1 MSVFTLHG
9 LAQVSGTLV
18 VDANGQLVVLP
29 LGADPRPGDVVIRV
43 LDNEEVGDDINIEL
57 VQEDGSVEDIELDA
71 DAEAIIAQIEGGE
84 DPTQNEEQATAAGQ
98 ISGSSLTLT
107 GAVARDGEEVIAA
120 TQFDTSAL
128 EAQGLTT
135 TQSLTLLQFLT
146 NTNPTITSD
155 ELIGF
160 SVESGNNQDGST
172 FDGTP
177 SLSGQLSA
185 SDVEF
190 AADTLT
196 WEVLSSPENLSDY
209 GTFTL
214 DSDGQWSFE
223 LSNDSEAVDALNVD
237 DVVPLVFNVQVT
249 DPLSGSTQQQIVIT
263 ISGTNDKPIISEESA
278 LSGLVEEAGHLDD
291 GTPTEG
297 ISQVSGQV
305 AATDVDSEPESL
317 TWSLS
322 GDADTTYGEF
332 SITEQGVWTYKL
344 ANSGEEFSDAQRA
357 AVDALKEGE
366 VIPLTFK
373 VKVTDDQGV
382 SVEETVTVTIN
393 GTNDVPVLD
402 ANLPVSGDV
411 RESGSFDDGTEDV
424 GVPTASGQLSA
435 TDVDSSTLTW
445 STVGDVSNSYGT
457 FSITENGLWTF
468 TLDNAAAAVEG
479 LNEGDE
485 IPLTFTVQVEDE
497 QGGTVSQQVSIVIN
511 GTNDAPVITGGDYSG
526 EVEEAGAD
534 TEGTGTAT
542 GQIIASDVD
551 SAQGALNYAIS
562 GSSPFGDIE
571 IDENGQWTF
580 TLDNS
585 ADVTQSLN
593 NGDSEVVE
601 YTVIVTDDFG
611 AIDEQTI
618 SITIQGTNDAPVLD
632 SDLPISGD
640 VRESGSFDDG
650 SEDVSAP
657 SASGQL
663 SATDVDSS
671 TLTWSAVGDVSNSY
685 GTFSITDSGL
695 WTFTLDNEAAA
706 VDGLNE
712 GDEIPL
718 TFTVQVEDEQGATVS
733 QQISIVINGTND
745 APVITG
751 EDFSGEVK
759 EAGAKTEGTNTATGQ
774 IIATDVDSAQGALQ
788 YAINGSSPFGDI
800 EIDEDGQWTF
810 TLDNS
815 ADVTQ
820 SLDKGDVEV
829 VEYTVVVTDDF
840 GAVDEQTISITIKGT
855 NDAPDITGGKF
866 AGTVKEAGANTE
878 GKDTVTGRVVAK
890 DVDDTQD
897 ELTYSVKGNS
907 PYGELTID
915 EDGNWTFELDN
926 DAKATQALDSGD
938 EVTALFT
945 VVVKDDNGAKDEQVI
960 SIDIKGTNDAPDIV
974 RGKFTGTV
982 KEAGANTEGKD
993 TVTGR
998 VVAKDV
1004 DDTQDELTYSVKG
1017 NSPYGELTI
1026 DEDGN
1031 WTFELDNDAKATQAL
1046 DSGDEVTALFTVVV
1060 KDDNGAKDEQVIS
1073 IDIKGTNDA
1082 PDIVRGKFSG
1092 TVKEAGANTEG
1103 KDTVTG
1109 RVVAK
1114 DVDDTQDELTYSVKG
1129 NSPYGEL
1136 TIDEDGNWTFEL
1148 DNDAK
1153 ATQALDSGDE
1163 VTALFTVVVKDDNG
1177 AKDEQVI
1184 SIDIKGTNDAPDIVR
1199 GKFTGTVKEAGA
1211 NTEGKDTVTGR
1222 VVAKDVDDTQDELTY
1237 SVKGNS
1243 PYGDLT
1249 IDEDGNWT
1257 FELDNDAKATQALDS
1272 GDEVT
1277 ALFTVV
1283 VKDDNGA
1290 KDEQV
1295 ISIDIKGTNDAPD
1308 IVRGKFSG
1316 TVKEAGE
1323 NTEGKD
1329 TVTGRVVAKDV
1340 DDTQDELTYSVKGN
1354 SPYGE
1359 LTIDEDGNWTFEL
1372 DNDAKATQ
1380 ALDSGDEVTAL
1391 FTVVVKD
1398 DNGAKDEQVISID
1411 IKGTNDAPDIVRG
1424 KFSGTV
1430 KEAGANTEGKDTV
1443 TGRVV
1448 AKDVDDTHDELTYSV
1463 KGNSPY
1469 GDLTIDEDGNWTF
1482 ELDNDAKATQAL
1494 DNGDEVTALFTVVV
1508 KDDNGAKDEQVI
1520 SIDIKGTNDAPDI
1533 VRGKFTGT
1541 VKEAGANT
1549 EGKDTVTGRVVAKDV
1564 DDTQDDLIYSVKGNS
1579 PYGELSIDED
1589 GNWTFELDNDAK
1601 ATQALDSGDEVTA
1614 LFTVVVKDDNG
1625 AKDEQVISIDIK
1637 GTNDAPDIVRGKFS
1651 GTVKE
1656 AGANTEGKD
1665 TVTGRVV
1672 AKDVDDTQDELTY
1685 SVKGNSPYGD
1695 LTIDEDGNWTF
1706 ELDNDAKATQKLDN
1720 GDLETAVFTVVVK
1733 DDNGVKDEQVISI
1746 DIKGTNDAPDIV
1758 RGKFTGEV
1766 TEAGTNSAGRDTV
1779 SGRIVAKDIDDT
1791 KEQLEYSIQGSSPL
1805 GELTINDAGKWTFTL
1820 DNEAANYLGEG
1831 DVETIQYTV
1840 IVTDDNGATDEQV
1853 ITIDVK
1859 GTNDDPIIDLDGSAD
1874 GTGYSA
1880 LFTEGDEPIMV
1891 VDNDLVVTDDVDLI
1905 SKAEIKLTNPQL
1917 NDALTHVGTLPNGL
1931 SVSTATVGGAIVLTI
1946 SGQGSAEDYELA
1958 LKQIQ
1963 FNNTSE
1969 DPNDIDR
1976 VIEISVFDDQNVES
1990 NVATSTITVV
2000 PVNDLPESE
2009 DFSFVIN
2016 DNDPTP
2022 VVFDSGAAPID
2033 GVDSGVGDD
2042 HISDVEDDI
2051 NNQQVLVTITEL
2063 PTGGKLFY
2071 DGDEITQAHVE
2082 NGDTFDPTKITY
2094 EPSEEAQGFI
2104 LGSKVIPTESDLESS
2119 REEFYNWGN
2128 EVDGKN
2134 RVLELANGDEITIS
2148 SNKGKLTQ
2156 YRGDVQDN
2164 HVGHGLGI
2172 GGGQGINEGEQL
2184 TIDFSSRPA
2193 THVELGLDGM
2203 GGYFYSGLDNDNE
2216 SAVTIEVM
2224 LSDGSTVEYVPDFQ
2238 KDSSGNNELFH
2249 ALSFS
2254 VEDLSGV
2261 DEGVLITGIS
2271 VGTSGPGNWELR
2283 YLDTALNDS
2292 FKYKAVDSD
2301 EALSEESVVTII
2313 DERDNNAAPTLDLD
2327 LSADGTGFDTL
2338 FTEGDAPINVVDDDI
2353 TIFDENNVIGSA
2365 EILFTNPKDG
2375 DTFEVASL
2383 QDGDFLLSGLQYGY
2397 EVIDE
2402 GLPTESIKIT
2412 LTGEATPADY
2422 EAAIQL
2428 IKFENSSQ
2436 NPDQTSRVI
2445 EITTFD
2451 DKSLPS
2457 NTAVS
2462 TIDVSSVADVV
2473 VSPAEGDEDTNI
2485 DLAIV
2490 LPAGSD
2496 VSKVVISGIP
2506 SGAKLFDD
2514 GTELTF
2520 TGDSIEVLPSQ
2531 LAKLSILPPENS
2543 DEDFVL
2549 AVDGVGSGGASVEM
2563 HDLSVTVKP
2572 VTDMPTLTVSGE
2584 QILSAI
2590 NFENVDL
2597 GNRSWKGNIDGTQL
2611 SVDTSDELNLGDWGV
2626 ITDRGEVGKERVYMG
2641 SGGDNQIFEIEG
2653 RRGQTDSLFTEFD
2666 GEAGQFYELNFDAA
2680 ARRNDSPMDIILT
2693 KETSPG
2699 VWEDVE
2705 VLRSYSNGGEHE
2717 LDVRQWSRDEQVFF
2731 QIPDDGSY
2739 RVVFESPEQNSYG
2752 ALLDNITLSAT
2763 ENVGYED
2770 SLIDLSD
2777 ISAALTDVDGSESL
2791 TLQLSGL
2798 PDGAT
2803 LWLDGS
2809 ELTVTGGV
2817 VELPTDVSLENLQVV
2832 VADPNTYTL
2841 TVTATSSE
2849 GDTEHPVADKS
2860 VVKTINL
2867 IVLDVNEANN
2877 TPPEVVDFD
2886 VFAGDDTIPLHFA
2899 DFATDIEDDAN
2910 SDKDT
2915 LVEITELPQY
2925 GELYVEVNN
2934 GDGRLYLEVG
2944 DTVLDKTV
2952 IQYELNNGFSANEDG
2967 FDPSLSALLEQSIEI
2982 TGGIYTGA
2990 RPDPDSISAE
3000 QLANIAYDDNGN
3012 DKHSGFF
3019 TQQTGQNGQDNENGN
3034 GRNTDEGEYIA
3045 VRYTAGSM
3053 THAKVTLA
3061 SLTGNIVQGNGN
3073 AQAAVITAFLYL
3085 NGAYVGA
3092 QQLDPDTDLHPAS
3105 GNSSKVATMD
3115 IQSEQPFD
3123 EVRVVLTNENGKGF
3137 VLQGFEAVDTDV
3149 TDSFKYE
3156 AVDDD
3161 GARSSSDAT
3170 VTINISP
3177 EGNFTDSNNDEDY
3190 DFAAKGT
3197 ETSYLYGTEG
3207 DDLLIG
3213 GDGDDLLIGGKGSDT
3228 LTGGE
3233 GNDTFKWTESD
3244 LDGHRDVITDFSREN
3259 GNNDVIDLKDLFE
3272 ETDSLD
3278 DLLAD
3283 NTIVVSEDN
3292 GSTLINVDKGNG
3304 KSVTIELEGVVGV
3317 DNNMLNNILIIQDS

>member
-1 MSVFTLHG
+1 M
-9 LAQVSGTLV
+9 
-18 VDANGQLVVLP
+18 
-29 LGADPRPGDVVIRV
+29 
-43 LDNEEVGDDINIEL
+43 
-57 VQEDGSVEDIELDA
+57 
-71 DAEAIIAQIEGGE
+71 
-84 DPTQNEEQATAAGQ
+84 
-98 ISGSSLTLT
+98 
-107 GAVARDGEEVIAA
+107 
-120 TQFDTSAL
+120 
-128 EAQGLTT
+128 
-135 TQSLTLLQFLT
+135 
-146 NTNPTITSD
+146 
-155 ELIGF
+155 
-160 SVESGNNQDGST
+160 
-172 FDGTP
+172 
-177 SLSGQLSA
+177 
-185 SDVEF
+185 
-190 AADTLT
+190 
-196 WEVLSSPENLSDY
+196 
-209 GTFTL
+209 
-214 DSDGQWSFE
+214 
-223 LSNDSEAVDALNVD
+223 
-237 DVVPLVFNVQVT
+237 
-249 DPLSGSTQQQIVIT
+249 
-263 ISGTNDKPIISEESA
+263 
-278 LSGLVEEAGHLDD
+278 
-291 GTPTEG
+291 
-297 ISQVSGQV
+297 
-305 AATDVDSEPESL
+305 
-317 TWSLS
+317 
-322 GDADTTYGEF
+322 
-332 SITEQGVWTYKL
+332 
-344 ANSGEEFSDAQRA
+344 
-357 AVDALKEGE
+357 
-366 VIPLTFK
+366 
-373 VKVTDDQGV
+373 
-382 SVEETVTVTIN
+382 
-393 GTNDVPVLD
+393 
-402 ANLPVSGDV
+402 
-411 RESGSFDDGTEDV
+411 
-424 GVPTASGQLSA
+424 
-435 TDVDSSTLTW
+435 
-445 STVGDVSNSYGT
+445 
-457 FSITENGLWTF
+457 
-468 TLDNAAAAVEG
+468 
-479 LNEGDE
+479 
-485 IPLTFTVQVEDE
+485 
-497 QGGTVSQQVSIVIN
+497 
-511 GTNDAPVITGGDYSG
+511 
-526 EVEEAGAD
+526 
-534 TEGTGTAT
+534 
-542 GQIIASDVD
+542 
-551 SAQGALNYAIS
+551 
-562 GSSPFGDIE
+562 
-571 IDENGQWTF
+571 
-580 TLDNS
+580 
-585 ADVTQSLN
+585 
-593 NGDSEVVE
+593 
-601 YTVIVTDDFG
+601 
-611 AIDEQTI
+611 
-618 SITIQGTNDAPVLD
+618 
-632 SDLPISGD
+632 
-640 VRESGSFDDG
+640 
-650 SEDVSAP
+650 
-657 SASGQL
+657 
-663 SATDVDSS
+663 
-671 TLTWSAVGDVSNSY
+671 
-685 GTFSITDSGL
+685 
-695 WTFTLDNEAAA
+695 
-706 VDGLNE
+706 
-712 GDEIPL
+712 
-718 TFTVQVEDEQGATVS
+718 
-733 QQISIVINGTND
+733 
-745 APVITG
+745 
-751 EDFSGEVK
+751 
-759 EAGAKTEGTNTATGQ
+759 
-774 IIATDVDSAQGALQ
+774 
-788 YAINGSSPFGDI
+788 
-800 EIDEDGQWTF
+800 
-810 TLDNS
+810 
-815 ADVTQ
+815 
-820 SLDKGDVEV
+820 
-829 VEYTVVVTDDF
+829 
-840 GAVDEQTISITIKGT
+840 
-855 NDAPDITGGKF
+855 
-866 AGTVKEAGANTE
+866 
-878 GKDTVTGRVVAK
+878 
-890 DVDDTQD
+890 
-897 ELTYSVKGNS
+897 
-907 PYGELTID
+907 
-915 EDGNWTFELDN
+915 
-926 DAKATQALDSGD
+926 
-938 EVTALFT
+938 
-945 VVVKDDNGAKDEQVI
+945 
-960 SIDIKGTNDAPDIV
+960 
-974 RGKFTGTV
+974 
-982 KEAGANTEGKD
+982 
-993 TVTGR
+993 
-998 VVAKDV
+998 
-1004 DDTQDELTYSVKG
+1004 
-1017 NSPYGELTI
+1017 
-1026 DEDGN
+1026 
-1031 WTFELDNDAKATQAL
+1031 

-1129 NSPYGEL
+1129 DSPYGE
-1136 TIDEDGNWTFEL
+1136 
-1148 DNDAK
+1148 
-1153 ATQALDSGDE
+1153 
-1163 VTALFTVVVKDDNG
+1163 
-1177 AKDEQVI
+1177 
-1184 SIDIKGTNDAPDIVR
+1184 
-1199 GKFTGTVKEAGA
+1199 
-1211 NTEGKDTVTGR
+1211 
-1222 VVAKDVDDTQDELTY
+1222 
-1237 SVKGNS
+1237 
-1243 PYGDLT
+1243 
-1249 IDEDGNWT
+1249 
-1257 FELDNDAKATQALDS
+1257 
-1272 GDEVT
+1272 
-1277 ALFTVV
+1277 
-1283 VKDDNGA
+1283 
-1290 KDEQV
+1290 
-1295 ISIDIKGTNDAPD
+1295 
-1308 IVRGKFSG
+1308 
-1316 TVKEAGE
+1316 
-1323 NTEGKD
+1323 
-1329 TVTGRVVAKDV
+1329 
-1340 DDTQDELTYSVKGN
+1340 
-1354 SPYGE
+1354 
-1359 LTIDEDGNWTFEL
+1359 
-1372 DNDAKATQ
+1372 
-1380 ALDSGDEVTAL
+1380 
-1391 FTVVVKD
+1391 
-1398 DNGAKDEQVISID
+1398 
-1411 IKGTNDAPDIVRG
+1411 
-1424 KFSGTV
+1424 
-1430 KEAGANTEGKDTV
+1430 
-1443 TGRVV
+1443 
-1448 AKDVDDTHDELTYSV
+1448 
-1463 KGNSPY
+1463 
-1469 GDLTIDEDGNWTF
+1469 
-1482 ELDNDAKATQAL
+1482 
-1494 DNGDEVTALFTVVV
+1494 
-1508 KDDNGAKDEQVI
+1508 
-1520 SIDIKGTNDAPDI
+1520 
-1533 VRGKFTGT
+1533 
-1541 VKEAGANT
+1541 
-1549 EGKDTVTGRVVAKDV
+1549 
-1564 DDTQDDLIYSVKGNS
+1564 
-1579 PYGELSIDED
+1579 
-1589 GNWTFELDNDAK
+1589 
-1601 ATQALDSGDEVTA
+1601 
-1614 LFTVVVKDDNG
+1614 
-1625 AKDEQVISIDIK
+1625 
-1637 GTNDAPDIVRGKFS
+1637 
-1651 GTVKE
+1651 
-1656 AGANTEGKD
+1656 
-1665 TVTGRVV
+1665 
-1672 AKDVDDTQDELTY
+1672 
-1685 SVKGNSPYGD
+1685 

-1733 DDNGVKDEQVISI
+1733 DDNGVKDEQVITI

-1779 SGRIVAKDIDDT
+1779 SGRVVAKDIDDT

-1805 GELTINDAGKWTFTL
+1805 GELSINDAGKWTFTL

-1859 GTNDDPIIDLDGSAD
+1859 GTNDAPIIDLDGSAD

-1958 LKQIQ
+1958 LKQLQ

-2009 DFSFVIN
+2009 DFSFAISG
-2016 DNDPTP
+2016 NDPVS
-2022 VVFDSGAAPID
+2022 VVFDTATGPID
-2033 GVDSGVGDD
+2033 GMDTGTGDD
-2042 HISDVEDDI
+2042 HISDIEDDM
-2051 NNQQVLVTITEL
+2051 NGQQVKVAITEL
-2063 PTGGKLFY
+2063 PLSGKLY
-2071 DGDEITQAHVE
+2071 HDGVEITQTNVDS
-2082 NGDTFDPTKITY
+2082 GDTFDPTKITF
-2094 EPSEEAQGFI
+2094 EPSEDAQGFI
-2104 LGSKVIPTESDLESS
+2104 LGTKDIPTGADPANDLEST
-2119 REEFYNWGN
+2119 REEFYNWGGEVDGNNRELELANGDIIEITGSGKLTQYRGDVQADHVGHGLGVGGGQGIN
-2128 EVDGKN
+2128 EGESLTIDFSQRPATTINMGLDGVGGYFSPNQVETNETAVTITLTLRDDDGNTFEYPLENFQKAATNNEDLFHELSFDVATLPDIDGVTNVSDMVIVGVEFGTDGPGNWELRYLETGVNDSFKYKAVDSDGGESEESVVTINDERVNQAPDAVDDPESYRLIQGDMGSGDQGWAMVESIEALYDGQMVNYRIDGTDRIGIPDGTVNDGPESQIQHNREEEQSEQLIITLKEPAVDGSFAVTNLYANEGGRGSHEQGKWSAYLGDTLVASDLFYNDRGNKGTFDIETNGAAFDKLVFESVDFTGGPARGTDSSDYFLQGIEIVGAGAYVFDYNEPVVIPLSEILANDDSVDGDDIRVTYVFGETEGDARIEGDNVIFDLPEGFSGRAEFQYQITDDKGGFDSATVDVLVNPAPVSVDTIEFDAQSNNVIEGQDFVYEVKLDGTTNVKTFIDINFGSDSDTASDNDVNPEAMEFTNGVTYNSITGQLEVPPNVSEFSMKLPTVADDRYEADETFTLTLGGKSLNGTIVDDDPVTLSLTGGGEVSEDAGYAEFTLEFSNPSDVPLTLQLQRIDDTTNDSDFTTTTASYNNGTEDVDIPIIGGEIVVPVGVTDVDIRVGINDDDQYEQDETFELKVTESAGLTTNGATGVTASASISDDGQIDGQPVGDNDNLAPVIDLDDSEVGSGYAVSFTEGDTPVDIVDEDISIQDDIDVITKAEVKFTNPQANDSLGLSFNSTLPDGLSIATTTVGAATLITITGEASSADYEAALKMLEFSNDSQDPSDEPRQIEITVYDDQNVASNVATSTINVVPVNDPPESEDFSFAIDGNDPVSVVFDTGTGTIEGEGSDHISDIEDDADGTQVEVTITELPVGGTLFYNGVAITQTNVDNEDTFDPTLITYQPAADAQGFVLGTKVIPTDSDLESTRDEFYNWGEKVDGKN
-2134 RVLELANGDEITIS
+2134 RVLELENGDSITIS
-2148 SNKGKLTQ
+2148 SNKGNLTQ

-2172 GGGQGINEGEQL
+2172 GGGQGINKGEEL
-2184 TIDFSSRPA
+2184 TIDFSERPA
-2193 THVELGLDGM
+2193 THINLGLDGM
-2203 GGYFYSGLDNDNE
+2203 GGYFYSGLNDDNE
-2216 SAVTIEVM
+2216 SAVTIQVT
-2224 LSDGSTVEYVPDFQ
+2224 LSNGDVVDYVPDVQ
-2238 KDSSGNNELFH
+2238 KETSGNNNLFH
-2249 ALSFS
+2249 ELSFS
-2254 VEDLSGV
+2254 VDDLTGV
-2261 DEGVLITGIS
+2261 DEGVLIAGVT
-2271 VGTSGPGNWELR
+2271 VGTDGPGNWELR
-2283 YLDTALNDS
+2283 YIETALNDS

-2301 EALSEESVVTII
+2301 DGESQESVVTIV
-2313 DERDNNAAPTLDLD
+2313 DQRDNNMPPTLDLD
-2327 LSADGTGFDTL
+2327 LSEEGTGYEAL
-2338 FTEGDAPINVVDDDI
+2338 FVEGDAPINVVDDDI

-2365 EILFTNPKDG
+2365 EVLFTNPKDG
-2375 DTFEVASL
+2375 DSFEVASL

-2462 TIDVSSVADVV
+2462 TIDVSAVADVV
-2473 VSPAEGDEDTNI
+2473 VSPSEGDEDTNI
-2485 DLAIV
+2485 GLAIV

-2506 SGAKLFDD
+2506 GGAKLFDD

-2520 TGDSIEVLPSQ
+2520 AGDSIEVLPSQ

-2549 AVDGVGSGGASVEM
+2549 TVDGVGSGGASVEM

-2572 VTDMPTLTVSGE
+2572 VTDIPTLTVSGE

-2597 GNRSWKGNIDGTQL
+2597 GDRSWKGNIDGTQL
-2611 SVDTSDELNLGDWGV
+2611 SVDTPDELNLGDWGV

-2731 QIPDDGSY
+2731 QIPDDGNY

-2817 VELPTDVSLENLQVV
+2817 AELPTDVSLENLQVV

-2849 GDTEHPVADKS
+2849 GDTEHSVADKS

-2910 SDKDT
+2910 SGKDT
-2915 LVEITELPQY
+2915 LVEITDLPQF
-2925 GELYVEVNN
+2925 GELYVDVNN
-2934 GDGRLYLEVG
+2934 GDGRLYLEAG

-2967 FDPSLSALLEQSIEI
+2967 FDPSLSALLEQNIEI
-2982 TGGIYTGA
+2982 TGGIYTGV
-2990 RPDPDSISAE
+2990 RPDPDSISAD

-3061 SLTGNIVQGNGN
+3061 SLTGNIVQGRGN
-3073 AQAAVITAFLYL
+3073 AQVAVITAFLYL
-3085 NGAYVGA
+3085 DGTYVGA
-3092 QQLDPDTDLHPAS
+3092 QQLDPDTDLHEAS

-3177 EGNFTDSNNDEDY
+3177 EGNFTDSNSDEDY
-3190 DFAAKGT
+3190 DFAAQGT

-3233 GNDTFKWTESD
+3233 GNDTFKWTDTD

>member
-57 VQEDGSVEDIELDA
+57 VQDDGSIEDIELDA

-146 NTNPTITSD
+146 NTNPTISSD

-172 FDGTP
+172 FDGTS

-185 SDVEF
+185 TDVEF

-223 LSNDSEAVDALNVD
+223 LSNNSEAVDALNVD

-291 GTPTEG
+291 GTPTQG

-305 AATDVDSEPESL
+305 AATDVDSEPEAL

-366 VIPLTFK
+366 VIPLAFK

-424 GVPTASGQLSA
+424 GVSTASGQLSA

-445 STVGDVSNSYGT
+445 SAVGDVSNSYGT

-511 GTNDAPVITGGDYSG
+511 GTNDAPVITGGDFSG
-526 EVEEAGAD
+526 EVEEAGTE
-534 TEGTGTAT
+534 TEGTDTAT

-571 IDENGQWTF
+571 IDENGLWTF

-593 NGDSEVVE
+593 IGDSEVVE

-650 SEDVSAP
+650 SEDVGVP

-671 TLTWSAVGDVSNSY
+671 TLTWSAVGDVTNSY

-706 VDGLNE
+706 LEGLNE

-751 EDFSGEVK
+751 EDFSGEVE
-759 EAGAKTEGTNTATGQ
+759 EAGAKTEGINTATGQ
-774 IIATDVDSAQGALQ
+774 IIATDVDSAQSALQ
-788 YAINGSSPFGDI
+788 YAISGSSPFGDI

-820 SLDKGDVEV
+820 SLDNGDVEV

-840 GAVDEQTISITIKGT
+840 GAVDEQTISVTIKGT

-907 PYGELTID
+907 PYGDLTID

-926 DAKATQALDSGD
+926 DAKATQALDNGD

-945 VVVKDDNGAKDEQVI
+945 VVVKDDNGATDEQVI

-982 KEAGANTEGKD
+982 KEAGENTEGKD

-998 VVAKDV
+998 VIAKDV

-1046 DSGDEVTALFTVVV
+1046 DNGDEVTALFTVVV
-1060 KDDNGAKDEQVIS
+1060 KDDNGATDEQVIS

-1082 PDIVRGKFSG
+1082 PDIVRGKFTG
-1092 TVKEAGANTEG
+1092 TVKEAGENTEG

-1114 DVDDTQDELTYSVKG
+1114 DVDDTQDDLIYSVKG

-1136 TIDEDGNWTFEL
+1136 SIDEDGNWTFVL

-1257 FELDNDAKATQALDS
+1257 FELDNDAKATQALD
-1272 GDEVT
+1272 
-1277 ALFTVV
+1277 
-1283 VKDDNGA
+1283 
-1290 KDEQV
+1290 
-1295 ISIDIKGTNDAPD
+1295 
-1308 IVRGKFSG
+1308 
-1316 TVKEAGE
+1316 
-1323 NTEGKD
+1323 
-1329 TVTGRVVAKDV
+1329 
-1340 DDTQDELTYSVKGN
+1340 
-1354 SPYGE
+1354 
-1359 LTIDEDGNWTFEL
+1359 
-1372 DNDAKATQ
+1372 
-1380 ALDSGDEVTAL
+1380 
-1391 FTVVVKD
+1391 
-1398 DNGAKDEQVISID
+1398 
-1411 IKGTNDAPDIVRG
+1411 
-1424 KFSGTV
+1424 
-1430 KEAGANTEGKDTV
+1430 
-1443 TGRVV
+1443 
-1448 AKDVDDTHDELTYSV
+1448 
-1463 KGNSPY
+1463 
-1469 GDLTIDEDGNWTF
+1469 
-1482 ELDNDAKATQAL
+1482 
-1494 DNGDEVTALFTVVV
+1494 NGDEVTALFTVVV
-1508 KDDNGAKDEQVI
+1508 KDDNGATDEQVI

-1579 PYGELSIDED
+1579 PYGEL
-1589 GNWTFELDNDAK
+1589 
-1601 ATQALDSGDEVTA
+1601 
-1614 LFTVVVKDDNG
+1614 
-1625 AKDEQVISIDIK
+1625 
-1637 GTNDAPDIVRGKFS
+1637 
-1651 GTVKE
+1651 
-1656 AGANTEGKD
+1656 
-1665 TVTGRVV
+1665 
-1672 AKDVDDTQDELTY
+1672 
-1685 SVKGNSPYGD
+1685 
-1695 LTIDEDGNWTF
+1695 TIDEDGNWTF

-1733 DDNGVKDEQVISI
+1733 DDNGVKDEQVITI

-1779 SGRIVAKDIDDT
+1779 SGRVVAKDIDDT

-1805 GELTINDAGKWTFTL
+1805 GELSINDAGKWTFTL

-1859 GTNDDPIIDLDGSAD
+1859 GTNDAPIIDLDGSAD

-1958 LKQIQ
+1958 LKQLQ

-2033 GVDSGVGDD
+2033 GVDSGLGDD
-2042 HISDVEDDI
+2042 HISDAEDDL

-2094 EPSEEAQGFI
+2094 EPSEEAQGFT
-2104 LGSKVIPTESDLESS
+2104 LGAKVIPTESDLESS
-2119 REEFYNWGN
+2119 REEFYNWGS

-2436 NPDQTSRVI
+2436 NPDQTNRII

-2451 DKSLPS
+2451 DQSLPS

-2462 TIDVSSVADVV
+2462 TIDVSAVADVV

-2485 DLAIV
+2485 ELAIV

-2549 AVDGVGSGGASVEM
+2549 TVDGVGSGGASVEM

-2597 GNRSWKGNIDGTQL
+2597 GNSSWKGNIDGTQL
-2611 SVDTSDELNLGDWGV
+2611 SVDTPDELNLGDWGV

-2705 VLRSYSNGGEHE
+2705 VLRSYSNDGEHE

-2731 QIPDDGSY
+2731 QTPDDGNY

-2817 VELPTDVSLENLQVV
+2817 AELPTDVSLENLQVV

-2867 IVLDVNEANN
+2867 IVLDVNEVNN

-2899 DFATDIEDDAN
+2899 DFATDIEDDVN

-2925 GELYVEVNN
+2925 GELYVDVNN

-2967 FDPSLSALLEQSIEI
+2967 FDPSLSALLEQNIEI

-2990 RPDPDSISAE
+2990 RPDPDSISAD

-3092 QQLDPDTDLHPAS
+3092 QQLDPDTDLHEAS

-3190 DFAAKGT
+3190 DFAAQGT

-3304 KSVTIELEGVVGV
+3304 KSVIIELEGVVGV